1 MNPFFPLPPGPPPMF
16 GQQTRYIYRTR
27 DGGPPSDGKPPAPPG
42 PPPPYPGFCFGG
54 PPPGP
59 PPPGPFCFGAP
70 PPPPGPPAPGPAWM
84 FQPPPAPGPPGPTHM
99 CFQNPSGTTCVPT
112 SAAPPAPP
120 AASVTVTATPASGP
134 FNPATYTGPICHAG
148 GASGGGSRTAPAPG
162 NRVNERIVKADD
174 GSGILLSPD
183 QTCFH
188 VLEPGQ
194 QFGAYT
200 SRAALVR
207 NVQFKV
213 QYADSDWS
221 VEKVITLLGGLSI
234 ERTGATYANKR
245 ELVGIQEWHE
255 GANGCF
261 QEGSLIMLNDPKS
274 KVSLREMGW
283 GPDHG
288 RAGQKPPVWVM
299 LWP

>member
-1 MNPFFPLPPGPPPMF
+1 
-16 GQQTRYIYRTR
+16 
-27 DGGPPSDGKPPAPPG
+27 
-42 PPPPYPGFCFGG
+42 
-54 PPPGP
+54 
-59 PPPGPFCFGAP
+59 
-70 PPPPGPPAPGPAWM
+70 
-84 FQPPPAPGPPGPTHM
+84 M

-112 SAAPPAPP
+112 PAPP
-120 AASVTVTATPASGP
+120 AAPPVASVTLTSAPAPQP
-134 FNPATYTGPICHAG
+134 FNPATYTGPICHAT
-148 GASGGGSRTAPAPG
+148 ANGGGGTASAPAPG
-162 NRVNERIVKADD
+162 NRVNERVVKADD
-174 GSGILLSPD
+174 GSSILLSPD

-200 SRAALVR
+200 SKASLVS

-221 VEKVITLLGGLSI
+221 VEKVINLLGGLSPD
-234 ERTGATYANKR
+234 RTGATYANKR

-255 GANGCF
+255 TASGCF
-261 QEGSLIMLNDPKS
+261 SEGTLIMLNDSKS
-274 KVSLREMGW
+274 KMSLREVGW